1 VKYGTADTCIDG
13 QRKERKKGIKRGPY
27 KRKNKGEEGSFS
39 GKQYFICPPTSLMS
53 HIRTSS

>member
-1 VKYGTADTCIDG
+1 MKYGTADTCIDG

-39 GKQYFICPPTSLMS
+39 GK
-53 HIRTSS
+53 